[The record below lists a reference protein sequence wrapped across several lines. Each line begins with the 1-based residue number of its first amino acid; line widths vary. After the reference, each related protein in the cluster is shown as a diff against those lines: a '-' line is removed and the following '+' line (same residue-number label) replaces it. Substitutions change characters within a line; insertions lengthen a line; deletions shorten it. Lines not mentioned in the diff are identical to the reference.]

1 MFNFM
6 NMEKKNSAIID
17 DYLKNSNGYIS
28 NDFTEKVM
36 GQINEL
42 GETKVDD
49 RKNLRFFPMI
59 TTLGVCAMLLLSFI
73 NLSDSNPSTEEVFL
87 EQVDKEIIENLM
99 LLSEELTITEEYIS
113 EDIYELLVLLDT

>member
-1 MFNFM
+1 M

-49 RKNLRFFPMI
+49 RKNLRFFPLI